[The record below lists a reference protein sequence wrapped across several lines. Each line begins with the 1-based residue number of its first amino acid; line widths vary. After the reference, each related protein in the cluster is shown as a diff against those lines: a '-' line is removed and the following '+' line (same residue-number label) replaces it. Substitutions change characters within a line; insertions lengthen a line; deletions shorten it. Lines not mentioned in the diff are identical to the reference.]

1 MSILSFDNG
10 SNAKLR
16 DSVAQNIYKHEY
28 AKIVTMDMQFIP
40 HELADALMEARKDS
54 NTISND
60 NISYFRMCR
69 NRNMRIN

>member
-54 NTISND
+54 NTISTV
-60 NISYFRMCR
+60 SYTHLTLPTK
-69 NRNMRIN
+69 RIV